1 MLFRA
6 LLPILGILLIAL
18 WVRTI
23 IDIIRNQDYRFR
35 AGNQVVWLIVV
46 ILVPFV
52 GVPLYWILGAPDRP
66 LRG

>member
-6 LLPILGILLIAL
+6 LLPIVAILLIAL

-23 IDIIRNQDYRFR
+23 IDIIKNQDYRFR

-66 LRG
+66 I

>member
-1 MLFRA
+1 MFR
-6 LLPILGILLIAL
+6 LLIPLVVIFLFAL

-23 IDIIRNQDYRFR
+23 IDIIKNQDYRFR

-46 ILVPFV
+46 ILVPII

-66 LRG
+66 RI

>member
-1 MLFRA
+1 MFRL
-6 LLPILGILLIAL
+6 LLPLIGLLLIAL

-23 IDIIRNQDYRFR
+23 IDIIKNQDYRFR

-66 LRG
+66 I

>member
-6 LLPILGILLIAL
+6 LIPLVMIFLIAF

-23 IDIIRNQDYRFR
+23 IAIIKTQDYQYR
-35 AGNQVVWLIVV
+35 AGNQIVWLVVV

-52 GVPLYWILGAPDRP
+52 GVPLYWILGAPSR
-66 LRG
+66 

>member
-1 MLFRA
+1 VIFRL
-6 LLPILGILLIAL
+6 LLPLIGLLLIAL

-23 IDIIRNQDYRFR
+23 IDIIKNQDYRFR

-66 LRG
+66 I

>member
-6 LLPILGILLIAL
+6 LLPILAILLIAL

-23 IDIIRNQDYRFR
+23 IDIIKNQDYRFR

-66 LRG
+66 I

>member
-1 MLFRA
+1 MIFRA
-6 LLPILGILLIAL
+6 LLPLLAIFLIAL

-23 IDIIRNQDYRFR
+23 IDIIKNQDYRFR

-52 GVPLYWILGAPDRP
+52 GVPLYWIIGAPGRA
-66 LRG
+66 GG

>member
-1 MLFRA
+1 MIFRL
-6 LLPILGILLIAL
+6 LLPLIGLLLIAL

-23 IDIIRNQDYRFR
+23 IDIIKNQDYRFR

-66 LRG
+66 I

>member
-1 MLFRA
+1 MIFRA
-6 LLPILGILLIAL
+6 LIPIVVILLIAF

-23 IDIIRNQDYRFR
+23 IDIIKNQDYRFR

-52 GVPLYWILGAPDRP
+52 GVPLYWILGSPDRP
-66 LRG
+66 GG

>member
-1 MLFRA
+1 MFFRA
-6 LLPILGILLIAL
+6 LLPILAILLIAL

-23 IDIIRNQDYRFR
+23 IDIIKNQDYRFR
-35 AGNQVVWLIVV
+35 AGNQVVWLIIV

-66 LRG
+66 GI

>member
-1 MLFRA
+1 MMFR
-6 LLPILGILLIAL
+6 LLIPIVMILLIAI

-23 IDIIRNQDYRFR
+23 IDIIKNQDYRFR

-66 LRG
+66 V